1 VGFKRL
7 DELFFSCHMGESF
20 DLSFEYGDLVS
31 VQMHVLVNFRSLIYR
46 CLYPTLYTQY
56 ALKKENPSSLRSTS
70 YRKIYLLGFFC
81 PGCGIAPFF
90 SGLLSNRTSKLLLSS
105 RVWFEATESV

>member
-1 VGFKRL
+1 MISVGFQTL
-7 DELFFSCHMGESF
+7 IVCILMNCFSCHMGESF

-46 CLYPTLYTQY
+46 VHNTIHPICTQER
-56 ALKKENPSSLRSTS
+56 KSLQFTIAEPRASC
-70 YRKIYLLGFFC
+70 YRKIFLLVFFR

-90 SGLLSNRTSKLLLSS
+90 WAIVEQN
-105 RVWFEATESV
+105 E